1 MRRQR
6 IWDLAAFAAGQRS
19 VLSERLGSSGAFLI
33 FDRAVSHLFDY
44 GLYPLAFLLTDTY
57 VGGYWGFIVAAII
70 MTTFSFLI
78 CWSWIYLYDFFQVD
92 LLILED
98 IKRLR
103 NNGTES
109 NSRFKILVANILKK
123 GNFLSFVIMSL
134 KFDPFMTAVFMR
146 PNDDTFGLHGK
157 RDWLIF
163 IGSVLLSNGFWWLPS
178 FFIGTEGFEILWG
191 ALQNWSFD
199 SLKGVLAIS
208 LNYLGVYLILWHWL
222 LRVSK

>member
-1 MRRQR
+1 MRQR

-33 FDRAVSHLFDY
+33 FDRMISKLFDY
-44 GLYPLAFLLTDTY
+44 GLYPLMFLIFDRVL
-57 VGGYWGFIVAAII
+57 GGYLGFFLAGIT
-70 MTTFSFLI
+70 MTLLSLI
-78 CWSWIYLYDFFQVD
+78 TCWAWVYFYDSLEVD

-98 IKRLR
+98 IRRLR
-103 NNGTES
+103 NNGCSQEGIKGWTA
-109 NSRFKILVANILKK
+109 RILKK
-123 GNFLSFVIMSL
+123 SNFLSFIIVSVL
-134 KFDPFMTAVFMR
+134 YDPFFTSIFMR
-146 PNDDTFGLHGK
+146 EDEESQGIRGTK
-157 RDWLIF
+157 AWAIF
-163 IGSVLLSNGFWWLPS
+163 LGSVVVSNIYWWLPS

-199 SLKGVLAIS
+199 SLKEVLAIS